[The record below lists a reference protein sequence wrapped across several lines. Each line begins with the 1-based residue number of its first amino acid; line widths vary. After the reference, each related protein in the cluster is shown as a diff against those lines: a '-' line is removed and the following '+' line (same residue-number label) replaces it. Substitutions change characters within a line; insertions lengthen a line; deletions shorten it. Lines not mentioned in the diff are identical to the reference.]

1 MISDSHVE
9 ITKARRVGEGMKF
22 KINKEINKIKEQREK
37 ITCDHTHTHSEA
49 SALQSVLNKGILEKQ
64 GSSKILMKTFSCF

>member
-37 ITCDHTHTHSEA
+37 ITCDHTHT
-49 SALQSVLNKGILEKQ
+49 Q
-64 GSSKILMKTFSCF
+64 